1 MRSDPVEVAPWGD
14 RITKNT
20 SGSPNRTAAV
30 LQTLWQFCRRKPLG
44 AIGGFIVLVLLIMA
58 IFAPWIAPYSYDE
71 TIPGARMKAPGAQ
84 YWMGTDN
91 LGRDVYSRVV
101 YGASVSISV
110 GFGAVLLANVLAAL
124 IGITS
129 GYFGGAYDICVQRVV
144 DAWQSFPFLVVILSI
159 MAVLGP
165 GLLNLIL
172 ALGILG
178 AAAGSRVIRG
188 TTISVMQNTYVEAAL
203 ALGAGHLRIMLRYV
217 LPNVAATIIILATI
231 GLGAFILAESAL
243 SFLGFGVPPPYPS
256 WGAMLSGSGR
266 SFMYRAPWMAF
277 WPGAAISLAVF
288 GFNML
293 GDALRDV
300 LDPRLR
306 GGGGRPGS

>member
-1 MRSDPVEVAPWGD
+1 MRSDPLEVAPWGD
-14 RITKNT
+14 RLTNNKN
-20 SGSPNRTAAV
+20 GSSNRTGAV

-58 IFAPWIAPYSYDE
+58 LFAPWIAPYKYDE

-84 YWMGTDN
+84 FWMGTDN

-188 TTISVMQNTYVEAAL
+188 STISAMQNTYVEAAR
-203 ALGAGHLRIMLRYV
+203 ALGAGHLRIMIRYL

-306 GGGGRPGS
+306 GGGGRLGT

>member
-1 MRSDPVEVAPWGD
+1 M
-14 RITKNT
+14 
-20 SGSPNRTAAV
+20 
-30 LQTLWQFCRRKPLG
+30 
-44 AIGGFIVLVLLIMA
+44 
-58 IFAPWIAPYSYDE
+58 
-71 TIPGARMKAPGAQ
+71 
-84 YWMGTDN
+84 
-91 LGRDVYSRVV
+91 
-101 YGASVSISV
+101 
-110 GFGAVLLANVLAAL
+110 
-124 IGITS
+124 
-129 GYFGGAYDICVQRVV
+129 
-144 DAWQSFPFLVVILSI
+144 

-172 ALGILG
+172 ALGVLG
-178 AAAGSRVIRG
+178 AAAASRVIRG
-188 TTISVMQNTYVEAAL
+188 TTISVMQNTYVEAAR
-203 ALGAGHLRIMLRYV
+203 ALGAGHLRIMLRYL

-231 GLGAFILAESAL
+231 GLGGAILAESAL

-266 SFMYRAPWMAF
+266 SFMYRAPWMAI

-306 GGGGRPGS
+306 GGSGRPVS